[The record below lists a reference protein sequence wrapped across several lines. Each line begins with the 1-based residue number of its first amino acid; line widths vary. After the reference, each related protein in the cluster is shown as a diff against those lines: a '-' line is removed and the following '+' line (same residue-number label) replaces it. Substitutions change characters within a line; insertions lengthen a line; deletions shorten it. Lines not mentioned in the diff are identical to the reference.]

1 MIVRFKGGLGNQMFQ
16 YVLLK
21 QLEKNYGQKNIKAD
35 FSYFTK
41 GHDFF
46 EDRISMLDIHVNR
59 ASAEDMKEVCLLP
72 HNQRIHTWHYYIP
85 LFIEEILNRKYYLEK
100 DESFKDLN
108 TLLNYHVLDGYW
120 QSWQYTKG
128 VEDIIMKDLRI
139 IEKCSDATRRQADV
153 ISNQNSVFVGVR
165 RGDYLTGKNA
175 KHYYQLPRDYHVKA
189 VQYIAERVENPV
201 FHIFSNDIDW
211 AKKNLSFNN
220 LNVVYREQSSQI
232 SDVEEMQL
240 MTTCKHAIIPNS
252 TFHWFGAYLID
263 NPQKIV
269 VRPEKVFCDGS
280 PEDLY
285 PPTWTIIK

>member
-16 YVLLK
+16 YILLK
-21 QLEKNYGQKNIKAD
+21 QLERNFGQKDIKAD

-41 GHDFF
+41 GYDFF

-59 ASAEDMKEVCLLP
+59 ATVEDMKEACFLP

-85 LFIEEILNRKYYLEK
+85 LYIEKTFNRKYYLER

-108 TLLNYHVLDGYW
+108 TLLKYDVLDGYW

-128 VEDIIMKDLRI
+128 VEDIIMKDFRI
-139 IEKCSDATRRQADV
+139 IEKCSDATRSQADV
-153 ISNQNSVFVGVR
+153 ISNQNAVFVGVR

-175 KHYYQLPRDYHVKA
+175 KHYYQLPKDYHVKA
-189 VQYIAERVENPV
+189 VQFIAERVENPI
-201 FHIFSNDIDW
+201 FYIFSNDINW

-220 LNVVYREQSSQI
+220 LNVVYREPSSQI

-240 MTTCKHAIIPNS
+240 MTTCKHAVIPNS

-285 PPTWTIIK
+285 PPTWTVIK